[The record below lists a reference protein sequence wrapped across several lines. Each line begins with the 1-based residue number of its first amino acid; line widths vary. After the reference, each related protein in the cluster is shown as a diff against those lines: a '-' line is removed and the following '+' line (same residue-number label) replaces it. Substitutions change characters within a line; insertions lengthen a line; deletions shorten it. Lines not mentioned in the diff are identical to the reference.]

1 MMKTMYHTLPVMLL
15 VAASACNIIAPEHDP
30 ITYGETYI
38 ANQLSIDKACY
49 KPGDAVQFTIN
60 SLPAGDVKVR
70 YQHLGIV
77 CRLVV
82 RTHLLTQ
89 SHL

>member
-1 MMKTMYHTLPVMLL
+1 MLL

-70 YQHLGIV
+70 YQHLGKI
-77 CRLVV
+77 L
-82 RTHLLTQ
+82 
-89 SHL
+89 